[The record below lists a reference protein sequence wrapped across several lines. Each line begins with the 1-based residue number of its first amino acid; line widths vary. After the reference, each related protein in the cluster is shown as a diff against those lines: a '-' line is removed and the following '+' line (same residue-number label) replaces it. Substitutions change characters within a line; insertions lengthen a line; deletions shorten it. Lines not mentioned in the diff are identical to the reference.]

1 MEKIIVDPQDFNAVE
16 VSLNGRFAPYMGMNQ
31 LSYRE
36 LVKKEASVL
45 QELDKIALK
54 SELPKAISS
63 AKKELMMET
72 LKVVQ
77 KVIELMKAG
86 FHVALILDMLKIT
99 VGKKSDF
106 GDDFHRRFEPL
117 FREENCR
124 IDFWGTKEPFCF
136 LTVMGLLNSLMI

>member
-45 QELDKIALK
+45 QELNKIALK

-63 AKKELMMET
+63 AKKEQMRET

-77 KVIELMKAG
+77 KVIELMTAG
-86 FHVALILDMLKIT
+86 FHVALISDMLKIT

-117 FREENCR
+117 FREADCR
-124 IDFWGTKEPFCF
+124 KDFWGTKEPICF